1 MATTM
6 SKIENTLDKILNELD
21 IIGEKIIKLKTQKQ
35 QPSKM
40 KHREKKEKSFRELWD
55 NFKWSNIHINGITQ
69 GEERQRG
76 GKTEDTFEK

>member
-6 SKIENTLDKILNELD
+6 SKIENTLDKILNGLD

-40 KHREKKEKSFRELWD
+40 KQREKRKEFS
-55 NFKWSNIHINGITQ
+55 
-69 GEERQRG
+69 
-76 GKTEDTFEK
+76 